1 MRRLEVFRVDSPDS
15 EIHFIIKEVHA
26 VENSECLVDIAEIK
40 KVAKKEA
47 SKPLIL
53 FREE

>member
-15 EIHFIIKEVHA
+15 EVHFIIQEVQA
-26 VENSECLVDIAEIK
+26 SENSECFIDMAEIK
-40 KVAKKEA
+40 EVAKKEA
-47 SKPLIL
+47 SKPLVL